1 MLLAPGEFRAC
12 LLFSPPVYRF
22 GSEYQ
27 YASRGKWTSR
37 GYRPPSTVK
46 PSQLPLAIPR
56 TPTPLALVQA
66 ERCHSDGYVLPLH
79 GSPRCASLA
88 QSGAGAPWSPSLGW
102 EGWRAASP
110 TPLRG
115 GGLCA
120 FFLSQGM
127 LRRILTVISLF
138 WASGAPVANELRCQC
153 LQTVQGVAYKSIAN
167 LKVIPAGP
175 HCSSLEVIATL
186 KNGNQLCLN
195 PAAPQVK
202 KIVEKVLKR

>member
-1 MLLAPGEFRAC
+1 
-12 LLFSPPVYRF
+12 V
-22 GSEYQ
+22 
-27 YASRGKWTSR
+27 AS
-37 GYRPPSTVK
+37 
-46 PSQLPLAIPR
+46 A
-56 TPTPLALVQA
+56 
-66 ERCHSDGYVLPLH
+66 
-79 GSPRCASLA
+79 
-88 QSGAGAPWSPSLGW
+88 AGAAVPAVPQRRWG
-102 EGWRAASP
+102 
-110 TPLRG
+110 RG
-115 GGLCA
+115 PC
-120 FFLSQGM
+120 